1 MAVITIRL
9 SGYKLAQLQE
19 LAHTKDTSVDQLFEQ
34 WVNQVIHESTAEMRF
49 RAIAKLGS
57 REIGTKLLDKLDG
70 LRD

>member
-19 LAHTKDTSVDQLFEQ
+19 LAHTKDTSV
-34 WVNQVIHESTAEMRF
+34 NQVIHESTAEMRF
-49 RAIAKLGS
+49 RAMAKLGS